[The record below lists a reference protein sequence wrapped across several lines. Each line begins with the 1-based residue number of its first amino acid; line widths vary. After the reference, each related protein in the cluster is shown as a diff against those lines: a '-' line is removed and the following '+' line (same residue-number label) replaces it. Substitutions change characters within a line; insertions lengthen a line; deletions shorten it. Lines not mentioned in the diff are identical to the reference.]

1 MRSFPQSKI
10 PEIKMHKCLKCGKE
24 FEKITEEMLK
34 GCPDCGGNLFLY
46 IKKGKEASATD
57 LVDQL
62 KVEDKVPLEVDKIE
76 SLKILS
82 PGIYELNLD
91 ALLERK
97 EIVMKMKENG
107 SYVIHLPSLFKKKK

>member
-1 MRSFPQSKI
+1 
-10 PEIKMHKCLKCGKE
+10 MHKCLKCGKE

-34 GCPDCGGNLFLY
+34 GCPVCGGNLFLY

-76 SLKILS
+76 SLK
-82 PGIYELNLD
+82 
-91 ALLERK
+91 K